1 MSDNVIPLRSEL
13 YARAE
18 TIRRCAGSVSGR
30 DNNTSKESY
39 LTAQDIMQ
47 ILQMIEKRLTEK
59 RVTEP

>member
-18 TIRRCAGSVSGR
+18 TIRRCAASVSGR
-30 DNNTSKESY
+30 DNNTLKASY